1 MKTAFIKT
9 ITSLMEKHKDII
21 VVTADMGFSV
31 FEDIQKRFPDRFF
44 NTGITE
50 QASVSFAAGMALSG
64 YTVYFYAQ
72 AAFSTMRCFEQ
83 VRLDVAYNHLNVKI
97 IGTNAGLSL
106 NQLGVSH
113 FSIEDVALMRL
124 LPNMTVFTPGDP
136 SEMEL
141 AMEKSYK
148 IDGPTY
154 LRFTKLGSEII
165 HDKKIKELTGNPIL
179 IDEGKD
185 ATLFI
190 SGGLLK
196 MGLEVKKYL
205 LKQNINLSVYSVPI
219 VKPLIPDIIINEA
232 NKKHNIFTL
241 EEHSI
246 LGGLGTA
253 VSEII
258 SENSLNTVFC
268 KFGFP
273 DKYTSVTGSLDFL
286 LDYNGI
292 SVEKIAEIIKNKLIK
307 NE

>member
-9 ITSLMEKHKDII
+9 ITLLMENHKDIVI
-21 VVTADMGFSV
+21 VTADMGFSV

-113 FSIEDVALMRL
+113 FSVEDVALMRL
-124 LPNMTVFTPGDP
+124 LPDMTVLTPGDP
-136 SEMEL
+136 YEMEL
-141 AMEKSYK
+141 AMKKSYE

-154 LRFTKLGSEII
+154 LRYTKLGSEII
-165 HDKKIKELTGNPIL
+165 HNKKIKELTGNPIL
-179 IDEGKD
+179 INEGKD
-185 ATLFI
+185 AALFI

-196 MGLEVKKYL
+196 MGLEIKKYL

-219 VKPLIPDIIINEA
+219 VKPLFPDIIINEV
-232 NKKHNIFTL
+232 NKNHNIFTL

-258 SENSLNTVFC
+258 SENSLNTIFY

-286 LDYNGI
+286 LDYNNI
-292 SVEKIAEIIKNKLIK
+292 SVEKISKIIKNKLIK

>member
-9 ITSLMEKHKDII
+9 ITSLMENHKDMVI
-21 VVTADMGFSV
+21 VTADMGFSV

-97 IGTNAGLSL
+97 IGTNAGFSL
-106 NQLGVSH
+106 NQLGASH
-113 FSIEDVALMRL
+113 FSVEDVALMRL
-124 LPNMTVFTPGDP
+124 LPDMTVFTPGDP

-141 AMEKSYK
+141 AMNKSYE

-165 HDKKIKELTGNPIL
+165 HNKKIKELTGNPIL
-179 IDEGKD
+179 IDEGSD
-185 ATLFI
+185 AALFI

-196 MGLEVKKYL
+196 MGLEIKKYL

-219 VKPLIPDIIINEA
+219 VKPLLPDIIINEV
-232 NKKHNIFTL
+232 NKNHNIFTL

-292 SVEKIAEIIKNKLIK
+292 SVEKIAKIIKDKLTK

>member
-9 ITSLMEKHKDII
+9 ITLLMENHKDIVI
-21 VVTADMGFSV
+21 VTADMGFSV

-97 IGTNAGLSL
+97 IGTNAGFSL
-106 NQLGVSH
+106 NQLGASH
-113 FSIEDVALMRL
+113 FSVEDVALMRL
-124 LPNMTVFTPGDP
+124 LPDMTVFTPGDP

-141 AMEKSYK
+141 AVNKSYE

-165 HDKKIKELTGNPIL
+165 HNKKIKKLTENPIL

-185 ATLFI
+185 AALFI

-196 MGLEVKKYL
+196 MGLEIKKYL

-219 VKPLIPDIIINEA
+219 VKPLNSNIIIDEI
-232 NKKHNIFTL
+232 KKTHNIFTL

-258 SENSLNTVFC
+258 SENSLNTVFY

-273 DKYTSVTGSLDFL
+273 DKYTSITGSLEFL

-292 SVEKIAEIIKNKLIK
+292 SVEKISKIIKNKLIK

>member
-1 MKTAFIKT
+1 MKTSFIKT
-9 ITSLMEKHKDII
+9 ITSLMENHKNIVII
-21 VVTADMGFSV
+21 TADMGFSV

-72 AAFSTMRCFEQ
+72 AAYSTMRCFEQ
-83 VRLDVAYNHLNVKI
+83 VRLDVAYNHLNIKI

-106 NQLGVSH
+106 NQLGASH
-113 FSIEDVALMRL
+113 FAVEDVALMRL
-124 LPNMTVFTPGDP
+124 LPEVTVFTPGDP
-136 SEMEL
+136 QEMEL
-141 AMEKSYK
+141 AMLESYK

-165 HDKKIKELTGNPIL
+165 HTKRYKELTGNPIL

-185 ATLFI
+185 ASLFI

-196 MGLEVKKYL
+196 MGLEIKKYI
-205 LKQNINLSVYSVPI
+205 LKQNINLSVYSVPV
-219 VKPLIPDIIINEA
+219 VKPLVPDIIINEV
-232 NKKHNIFTL
+232 NKNHNIFTL
-241 EEHSI
+241 EEHSV

-258 SENSLNTVFC
+258 SEKSLQTVFY
-268 KFGFP
+268 KFGFA
-273 DKYTSVTGSLDFL
+273 DRFTSVTGSIDYL
-286 LDYNGI
+286 LDYSGI
-292 SVEKIAEIIKNKLIK
+292 SIEKISNIIIDKFKK
-307 NE
+307 S